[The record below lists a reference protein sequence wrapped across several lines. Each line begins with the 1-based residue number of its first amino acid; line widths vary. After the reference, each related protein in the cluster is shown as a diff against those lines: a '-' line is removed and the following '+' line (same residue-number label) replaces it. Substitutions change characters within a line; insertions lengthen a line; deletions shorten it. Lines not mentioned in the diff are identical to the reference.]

1 MEKEIKQLIAEI
13 ENRKKSILIRVN
25 TNGIETSKD
34 TGKLEEL
41 DYIIEKLKLILT
53 THQSEG

>member
-1 MEKEIKQLIAEI
+1 MENEIKQLIAEI

>member
-1 MEKEIKQLIAEI
+1 MENEIKQLIAEI

-41 DYIIEKLKLILT
+41 DYIIKKLKLILT
-53 THQSEG
+53 THQ